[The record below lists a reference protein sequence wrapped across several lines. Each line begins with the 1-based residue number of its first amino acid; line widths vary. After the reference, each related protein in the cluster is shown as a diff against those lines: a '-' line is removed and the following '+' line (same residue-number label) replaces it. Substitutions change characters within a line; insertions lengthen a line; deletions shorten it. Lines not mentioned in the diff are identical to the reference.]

1 MKVIKTVGF
10 VGLGNMGLPM
20 AKRVLASGFE
30 IVMCGHRRQAPVEEL
45 KSLGAREAKTPKEVA
60 QASDV
65 TITMLPDDMA
75 AGEVILGQNGVME
88 GVNQGVG
95 IILMGTLS
103 PNFCRKIAE
112 VGSEKK
118 IEVLDSPVTG
128 GSMKAETGELGIMV
142 GGEKELVEKY
152 RPLLET
158 MGAITYCGNL
168 GSGQVLKLASNMLL
182 QINVHAAYE
191 VISWGIK
198 SGADES
204 LLVELLN
211 TGHSNSWVIQN
222 WDFIKSINVDPPSPH
237 HWLGAKDLDYALKVG
252 HEIGQSC
259 QLTATVRERA
269 ATGVLKLPG
278 K

>member
-1 MKVIKTVGF
+1 MSKTVGF

-20 AKRVLASGFE
+20 AKRILGGGFE
-30 IVMCGHRRQAPVEEL
+30 LVVCGHQRKEPVEAL
-45 KSLGAREAKTPKEVA
+45 KSMGASEVETPKEVA
-60 QASDV
+60 QISDV
-65 TITMLPDDMA
+65 TLAMLPDDIA
-75 AGEVILGQNGVME
+75 TGEVVLGPNGVIE
-88 GVNQGVG
+88 GVNQGAG

-103 PNFCRKIAE
+103 PNFCRKVAE

-142 GGEKELVEKY
+142 GGDKNLVDKY
-152 RPLLET
+152 RSLLET
-158 MGAITYCGNL
+158 MGSITYCGDL
-168 GSGQVLKLASNMLL
+168 GSGQTLKLASNMLL
-182 QINVHAAYE
+182 QLNVHAAYE
-191 VISWGIK
+191 VISWAIK
-198 SGADES
+198 SGADEG

-211 TGHSNSWVIQN
+211 AGHSNSWVIQN

-252 HEIGQSC
+252 HEMGQPC
-259 QLTATVRERA
+259 QLTAMVRERA
-269 ATGVLKLPG
+269 SAGVLKLPQ